1 MIVSKIITDAIY
13 SSYIIQNSTCI
24 FPNLVDPN
32 FNSTEI
38 LILSPSIPQPIMTDE
53 ERLLQKYMNRFRV
66 KNRKGDTSQAQSL
79 ASEAL
84 DANHFLIDK
93 Y

>member
-1 MIVSKIITDAIY
+1 
-13 SSYIIQNSTCI
+13 
-24 FPNLVDPN
+24 
-32 FNSTEI
+32 
-38 LILSPSIPQPIMTDE
+38 MTDE